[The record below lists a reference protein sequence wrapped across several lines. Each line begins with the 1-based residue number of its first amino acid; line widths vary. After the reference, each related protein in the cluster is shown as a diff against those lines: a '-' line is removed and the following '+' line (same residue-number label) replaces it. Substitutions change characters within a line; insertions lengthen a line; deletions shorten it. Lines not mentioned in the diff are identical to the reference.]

1 MNFDRF
7 EWIFLKPCN
16 LFFSRYEDIVEY
28 LQQALHSADEDG
40 DGARQKA
47 EDIDAA
53 MKRMAVVK
61 ADKTE
66 LQSIQEAIVK
76 VEASF
81 SKISRAVG
89 ENKDNYSKKEIE
101 QLLQNKI
108 DREELSVQLK
118 ELTRSMRKSHKAAVT
133 NGGIMVT
140 DEGNYGDPAMSR
152 TMSAVELAKAKASGM
167 KPVTVPK
174 VRPQQQQQ
182 QHHQRSLSPS
192 VGDDAYTFPDARQL
206 NVRAGNDVSENNI
219 VLSGN
224 PEYNIMHAGSSEGWN
239 LGAPS
244 LHAIEPMLTSSGV
257 PGGHG
262 QDMSVLGAPTFGGG
276 YNTKKKVGAH
286 NHDRPGL
293 KALGE
298 VDPDTPDLEGGG
310 M

>member
-1 MNFDRF
+1 MHEYSF
-7 EWIFLKPCN
+7 ILILKY
-16 LFFSRYEDIVEY
+16 RYEDIVEY

-47 EDIDAA
+47 EDMDAA
-53 MKRMAVVK
+53 MKKLAVVK

-66 LQSIQEAIVK
+66 LRSIQEALVK

-133 NGGIMVT
+133 SGGIMVT
-140 DEGNYGDPAMSR
+140 DDGNYADPAMSR
-152 TMSAVELAKAKASGM
+152 TMSAIELAQAKSSGM
-167 KPVTVPK
+167 KPITVPK
-174 VRPQQQQQ
+174 VRLQQQN
-182 QHHQRSLSPS
+182 QRNFSPS
-192 VGDDAYTFPDARQL
+192 VGDDDKLTPGTYTFPDEKQL
-206 NVRAGNDVSENNI
+206 NVRPGNNVSENN

-224 PEYNIMHAGSSEGWN
+224 PEYNVIHGASTEGWN

-276 YNTKKKVGAH
+276 YNTKKKIGAH